1 LKNFCHR
8 LAASAL
14 ILVASAGAA
23 WAQQGRSQGRS
34 RADLAAAAG
43 GVVTSQDADGVPR
56 FVVATD
62 ARSGPLG
69 ATHEGAARWH
79 VGRFARALNVTP
91 GDVAAAS
98 TLGVH
103 TFKSG
108 DVVVEMRQRFN
119 GVDVYGGDVRVLM
132 RGDHRLVA
140 ISGRPRST
148 GGAQVRFE
156 RSPEDALAAA
166 LSAQF
171 GTEVSPFSITAVTTA
186 RGEPRFQIAGGSSL
200 QMPEAAPVRPVLYP
214 FSGRLVSAYA
224 IDFYAGP
231 ADSNDTAAYRYVIDA
246 KSGRVLERRDL
257 TVSEGRRHGG
267 SATPPAEFNYRVFAE
282 TGNQRPLDGPQIGVS
297 PHPTGNP
304 DGTLPPFVAPNLVTM
319 GGFNDPA
326 GSRVSDP
333 WLAPDAI
340 ETTGNNA
347 DAYVDLSAP
356 DGFTPGVDFRADLTG
371 PRSFD
376 RIFDT
381 TIEPVAT
388 VDQQKAVIT
397 NAFYTVNWLH
407 DYWYDSGFDEAAGN
421 AQLDNFG
428 RGGADGDPMRVEVQD
443 NFLGGARN
451 NANMSTPAD
460 GIRPR
465 MQLFT
470 FFGEQDVS
478 LTFTPGG
485 SVGTNTASFGPANFD
500 IMALVTL
507 ANDGVGVTSDAC
519 EPVAGLTG
527 RIALVDRGTCTFV
540 IKARNVQ
547 AAGAVGIIIANNV
560 AGAAPGLGGIDPLVT
575 IGALS
580 VSQGDGAAVKSS
592 LALGP
597 VTARMFRLSGIERD
611 SALDNTIIAHEWG
624 HYLHNRLADCG
635 VAQCAAMSEGWGDFL
650 ALHTIARSGDNL
662 NGTFAL
668 ATYST
673 GAFDPNSA
681 YFGIR
686 RVPYSVD
693 FTRNALT
700 FKHITDG
707 VSLPAVPM
715 LPGGPNSEVHN
726 AGEVWGSMMWQGYV
740 ALQKARGPRES
751 FDDVRRR
758 MADYVVTGLKITPR
772 DATFTEQRDAILS
785 AAAAARD
792 DDDDEDEGHHRGRGR
807 GDDNGRRGD
816 RAGRGD
822 LLTLAKAFARRG
834 AGTCAVSPS
843 RNSLTFTGVVESFD
857 VRPLIGI
864 GEVRVEEDR
873 SCDRDGFIDAGE
885 RGRIVVPVLNGG
897 PVEMLNTIVSLSSPT
912 SGVSI
917 KRMTARINRVAPFG
931 TREAEFEIELDRGFT
946 GIGQLQLEVSVSSD
960 GACEPTESRSVYAW
974 INVDEVPNASRIDTV
989 ESPNS
994 TWTPTGTD
1002 ASEIWSRVEVT
1013 PLDRAWFGLDFG
1025 AVSDTA
1031 LESPNLQVSATAPFV
1046 IAFDHRFGFEDNG
1059 GVAPF
1064 FDGGVIEIS
1073 RNGGPF
1079 EDISTFTEPGYGGTL
1094 FDGSGN
1100 PLAGRRAFVGRNA
1113 SFPER
1118 ETLTLDLGMA
1128 FAGETVRIRF
1138 RIATDEAASDIG
1150 WELDNLAFQG
1160 ITNLPFPAFIADQ
1173 NRCRGVPKR

>member
-1 LKNFCHR
+1 LKNLCPR
-8 LAASAL
+8 LAASVLVLVLSAG
-14 ILVASAGAA
+14 VAS
-23 WAQQGRSQGRS
+23 AQQGRSQSRS
-34 RADLAAAAG
+34 RADLAETAG
-43 GVVTSQDADGVPR
+43 GVATSMDADGVPR

-62 ARSGPLG
+62 GRSGPLG
-69 ATHEGAARWH
+69 ASHDGAARWH

-91 GDVAAAS
+91 ADVAAAS
-98 TLGVH
+98 TVAVN
-103 TFKSG
+103 TFQTG
-108 DVVVEMRQRFN
+108 DVVVEMRQRFA
-119 GVDVYGGDVRVLM
+119 GLDVVGGDVRVLM

-140 ISGRPRST
+140 ISGRPRATS
-148 GGAQVRFE
+148 GAQTRFA
-156 RSPEDALAAA
+156 RTPEDALATA

-171 GTEVSPFSITAVTTA
+171 GTEVSPFSVTSITTA
-186 RGEPRFQIAGGSSL
+186 QGEPRFQIAAGTSL
-200 QMPEAAPVRPVLYP
+200 QMPEAAPVRAVLYP
-214 FSGRLVSAYA
+214 VSGRLVAAYA
-224 IDFYAGP
+224 TDFYAGP
-231 ADSNDTAAYRYVIDA
+231 AESNDSAAYRYVIDA
-246 KSGRVLERRDL
+246 NSGRVLERRDL
-257 TVSEGRRHGG
+257 TISEGPGPSRSG
-267 SATPPAEFNYRVFAE
+267 TPPAEFHYRVFAE
-282 TGNQRPLDGPQIGVS
+282 TANQRPLDGPQVDVS

-304 DGTLPPFVAPNLVTM
+304 DGTRPPFVPPNLVTM

-326 GSRVSDP
+326 RSRVSDP
-333 WLAPDAI
+333 WLAADAM
-340 ETTGNNA
+340 ETNGNNA

-356 DGFTPGVDFRADLTG
+356 DGFTPGTDFRADLTG

-381 TIEPVAT
+381 SIEPVAT
-388 VDQQKAVIT
+388 IDQQKAAIT

-421 AQLDNFG
+421 AQLTNYG
-428 RGGADGDPMRVEVQD
+428 RGGLEGDPMRVEVQD
-443 NFLGGARN
+443 NVLGGARN
-451 NANMSTPAD
+451 NAHMSTPAD

-470 FFGEQDVS
+470 YFGEQS
-478 LTFTPGG
+478 ATLTFTPGG
-485 SVGTNTASFGPANFD
+485 NVATNTAIFGPTNFD
-500 IMALVTL
+500 ITALVTL
-507 ANDGVGVTSDAC
+507 ANDGVGATSDAC
-519 EPVAGLTG
+519 EPLVGLTG

-547 AAGAVGIIIANNV
+547 AAGAVGIIIANNA
-560 AGAAPGLGGIDPLVT
+560 AGPAPGLGGIDPLVT
-575 IGALS
+575 IGVLS
-580 VSQGDGAAVKSS
+580 VSQADGVAVKAS

-597 VTARMFRLSGIERD
+597 VTARMFRLSGVERD

-624 HYLHNRLADCG
+624 HYLHHRLADCG
-635 VAQCAAMSEGWGDFL
+635 VLQCSAISEGWGDFL
-650 ALHTIARSGDNL
+650 ALHTVARNGDNL
-662 NGTFAL
+662 NGTFGL

-673 GAFDPNSA
+673 SAFDPNSA

-693 FTRNALT
+693 FSKNALT

-707 VSLPAVPM
+707 VALPAVPT

-726 AGEVWGSMMWQGYV
+726 AGEVWASMMWEGYV

-785 AAAAARD
+785 AAAAGR
-792 DDDDEDEGHHRGRGR
+792 DDDEDDDHRGRAHGN
-807 GDDNGRRGD
+807 GNGRRGE
-816 RAGRGD
+816 RAGGAD
-822 LLTLAKAFARRG
+822 VLTLARAFARRG
-834 AGTCAVSPS
+834 AGTCAVAPP
-843 RNSLTFTGVVESFD
+843 RNSVAFAGVVESFD
-857 VRPLIGI
+857 VQPLIGI

-873 SCDRDGFIDAGE
+873 ACDRDGFIDAGE
-885 RGRIVVPVLNGG
+885 RGRIVVPVMNGG

-917 KRMTARINRVAPFG
+917 KRLTGRLARIAPFG

-946 GIGQLQLEVSVSSD
+946 GIGQLQLDVTVSSEE
-960 GACEPTESRSVYAW
+960 ACEPTESRSVFAW
-974 INVDEVPNASRIDTV
+974 INVDEVANVSRVDNV

-1002 ASEIWSRVEVT
+1002 ASEIWSRVEVE
-1013 PLDRAWFGLDFG
+1013 PLNRAWFGLDFG
-1025 AVSDTA
+1025 AVSNTA

-1079 EDISTFTEPGYGGTL
+1079 EDISTLVEPGYGGTL
-1094 FDGSGN
+1094 FTGSGN
-1100 PLAGRRAFVGRNA
+1100 PLSGRRAFVSRNA
-1113 SFPER
+1113 AFPNF
-1118 ETLTLDLGMA
+1118 ETLTLNLGMA
-1128 FAGETVRIRF
+1128 VAGQSVRIRF
-1138 RIATDEAASDIG
+1138 RIATDEAANDIG
-1150 WELDNLAFQG
+1150 WQLDNLAFQG
-1160 ITNLPFPAFIADQ
+1160 ITNLPFPSFIPDQ
-1173 NRCRGVPKR
+1173 SRCRGVPKR